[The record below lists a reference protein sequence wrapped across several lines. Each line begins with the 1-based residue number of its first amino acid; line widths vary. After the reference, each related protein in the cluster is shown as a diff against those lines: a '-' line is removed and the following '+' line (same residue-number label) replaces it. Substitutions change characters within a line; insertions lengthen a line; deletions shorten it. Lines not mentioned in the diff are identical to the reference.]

1 MDGLIN
7 DIKALID
14 NFNAELEKHL
24 PALEKEVDKI
34 ISEKCTDN
42 NTIEYLLDNLLSL
55 TMLGVGDVL
64 YIRLVDYYKTVDS
77 EGALFYWN
85 QYDSQDE

>member
-7 DIKALID
+7 DIIALID

>member
-1 MDGLIN
+1 MDKLVN

-24 PALEKEVDKI
+24 PALEKEVDRLI
-34 ISEKCTDN
+34 GEKCTDN

-55 TMLGVGDVL
+55 TMLGVGDAL
-64 YIRLVDYYKTVDS
+64 YIKLVDYYKTVDS

>member
-1 MDGLIN
+1 MDRLVN
-7 DIKALID
+7 DINALID